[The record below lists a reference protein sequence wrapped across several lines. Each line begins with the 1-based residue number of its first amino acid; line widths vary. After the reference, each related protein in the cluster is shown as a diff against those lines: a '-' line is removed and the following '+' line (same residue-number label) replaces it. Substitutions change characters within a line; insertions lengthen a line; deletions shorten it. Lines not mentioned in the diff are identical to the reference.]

1 MLIKIICGNFG
12 CNNGECVR
20 VKTPS
25 DPPFSVGDEEARRL
39 VGLGIAEIVGK
50 ETVIPS
56 IEEIPDA
63 IDESEIPQY
72 DETMTNAALQ
82 AIAKE
87 HGVEIPLRA
96 TKTEIIKALD
106 DYFADMPDLSAEV

>member
-12 CNNGECVR
+12 YNNGVCVR

-50 ETVIPS
+50 KTVIPS
-56 IEEIPDA
+56 IEKIPNVTED
-63 IDESEIPQY
+63 DEIPQY

-82 AIAKE
+82 ALAKE
-87 HGVEIPLRA
+87 NGIEIPPRA